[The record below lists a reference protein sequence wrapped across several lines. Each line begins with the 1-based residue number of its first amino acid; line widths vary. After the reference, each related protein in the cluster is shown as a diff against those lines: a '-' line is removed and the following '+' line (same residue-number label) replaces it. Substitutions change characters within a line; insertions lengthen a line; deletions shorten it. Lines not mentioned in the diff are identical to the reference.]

1 MPKIVDRELQRK
13 TIRRAAR
20 YVFARRGIE
29 AAGLVHVARV
39 AKIGRASIYHY
50 YPDKAALVRDL
61 VRDLLAEEASLFSDA
76 LSNPKGSP
84 LERIENLAA
93 KLTELFAEWASLG
106 RMLLDL
112 WATSGAMFKPFFGR
126 IRRDLAQLVAEGQ
139 RVGEID
145 RRVDAGEAA
154 SAVIAIID
162 GMLLQ
167 MIVDRAAFGDVA
179 ATRRLLVRSVRR
191 ILQP

>member
-1 MPKIVDRELQRK
+1 MCSRDGGSKPPALSTWQGSPKSGALPSIT
-13 TIRRAAR
+13 TIRTKPRWSGTLCGTCWR
-20 YVFARRGIE
+20 KRR
-29 AAGLVHVARV
+29 V
-39 AKIGRASIYHY
+39 
-50 YPDKAALVRDL
+50 
-61 VRDLLAEEASLFSDA
+61 LFSDA